1 MNVKQLKEVLANV
14 SDDYEVRYENE
25 SFLSDLTAIKIQ
37 SNGTVHLGETVE
49 ELDCPC
55 PYCDTLDKEVH
66 SFE

>member
-14 SDDYEVRYENE
+14 PDDYEVRYENE
-25 SFLSDLTAIKIQ
+25 EFLENLNVVKIQ

-55 PYCDTLDKEVH
+55 PYCETLDKEVH